1 MYIGSMELAG
11 TQHIASSVENPLA
24 MYVLTQSSK
33 FIAT

>member
-1 MYIGSMELAG
+1 MELTG
-11 TQHIASSVENPLA
+11 TQNSASSVENTLA